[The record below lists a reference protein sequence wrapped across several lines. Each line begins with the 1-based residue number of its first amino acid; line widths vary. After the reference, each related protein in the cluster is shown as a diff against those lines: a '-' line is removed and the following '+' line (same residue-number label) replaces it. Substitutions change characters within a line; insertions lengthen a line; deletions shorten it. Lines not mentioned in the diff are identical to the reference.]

1 MFPNVL
7 NSKKNSKI
15 MIVPWNFSVYL
26 DGWFSFYAMNKKKPV
41 INITPELTLGVAMC
55 MSLLRLSPIEAI
67 YLAFQF
73 SRFLSNLFGHC

>member
-7 NSKKNSKI
+7 NSKENSKI

-26 DGWFSFYAMNKKKPV
+26 DGWFSFYATNKRTV
-41 INITPELTLGVAMC
+41 INITLELKLGVATCMC
-55 MSLLRLSPIEAI
+55 LLRLSPVETI
-67 YLAFQF
+67 YLAFQI